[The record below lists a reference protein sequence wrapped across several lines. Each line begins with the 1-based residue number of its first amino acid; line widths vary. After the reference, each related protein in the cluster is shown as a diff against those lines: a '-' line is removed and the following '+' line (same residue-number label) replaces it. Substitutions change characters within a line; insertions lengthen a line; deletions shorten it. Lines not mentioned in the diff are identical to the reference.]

1 MTDQTPPR
9 ALSLARAAGAGA
21 EDSVTLAWDDRWRRR
36 GRLATDAG
44 GAILLDLPETTE
56 LADGDALI
64 LEDERRV
71 AVRAA
76 AEPLTEVRGEDATHL
91 ARLAWHL
98 GNRHLPVQIEA
109 ARLLIRRDHVL
120 EDMLARLGAALAPVE
135 APFRPEG
142 GAYGHG
148 RTHAH
153 AHAPH
158 AHDDPDAHLREE
170 LHD

>member
-1 MTDQTPPR
+1 MSRPSGPSMDACTRWRRGPPPSASVDCAARSTVRSTRLSTRPELGRCSPSLRSTRRARLFFRYASQQEPTPMTEPTPPR

-36 GRLATDAG
+36 GRLATDGG
-44 GAILLDLPETTE
+44 GAILLDLPETSE

-64 LEDERRV
+64 LEDGRRV

-98 GNRHLPVQIEA
+98 G
-109 ARLLIRRDHVL
+109 
-120 EDMLARLGAALAPVE
+120 
-135 APFRPEG
+135 
-142 GAYGHG
+142 
-148 RTHAH
+148 
-153 AHAPH
+153 
-158 AHDDPDAHLREE
+158 
-170 LHD
+170 

>member
-1 MTDQTPPR
+1 MTETPPR
-9 ALSLARAAGAGA
+9 ALTLAPGEGAGA
-21 EDSVTLAWDDRWRRR
+21 EDAVTLAWEDRWRRR
-36 GRLATDAG
+36 GRLRTDG
-44 GAILLDLPETTE
+44 GAAVLLDLPETSE
-56 LADGDALI
+56 LADGDALV
-64 LEDERRV
+64 LEDGRRV

-76 AEPLTEVRGEDATHL
+76 AEPLTEVRGEDAAHL

-109 ARLLIRRDHVL
+109 ERLLIRRDHVL
-120 EDMLARLGAALAPVE
+120 EDMLGRLGARLEAVE
-135 APFRPEG
+135 AAFRPEG

-158 AHDDPDAHLREE
+158 AHDDPDAHLRES
-170 LHD
+170 LHE